1 MCLEIGSKPEEA
13 TPYCQKAVS
22 VCKSRVQRLTN
33 EVKSVS
39 ESTTSSTASEL
50 DQGVNT
56 NVSESD
62 NSVTEKGAEIETLI
76 GLCGELEKKV
86 SFSLCKNLKICIC
99 NFIPSSSSILCFAA

>member
-13 TPYCQKAVS
+13 TPYCQKAIS
-22 VCKSRVQRLTN
+22 VCKSRVQRLMN

-39 ESTTSSTASEL
+39 ESATSSTASEL
-50 DQGVNT
+50 DQGLNS

-86 SFSLCKNLKICIC
+86 S
-99 NFIPSSSSILCFAA
+99 